1 MAVDRV
7 GGKQRKARVSV
18 RREAI
23 LRAALR
29 EFAARGFEGARVD
42 RVARSARV
50 NKALLYYHFGNKAAL
65 YEAVLTRWMEFLLGA
80 LRERVSPRPGPEEKL
95 AALAAAFEDLVKRH
109 PEYPQIL
116 VREFSSG
123 GRNLTPKVL
132 KRLLEL
138 LEFEGAILEEGRRD
152 GVFRAASPLTVHL
165 LLVVGTVLHL
175 MGRKLM
181 ERSAKLGL
189 HSFPPLPESPSGA
202 VLGLLLD
209 GLRADA
215 GRRKGGLRSRGKP
228 GGRGGEGAPGF
239 GKTRRKEE
247 AR

>member
-1 MAVDRV
+1 MAVHRV
-7 GGKQRKARVSV
+7 GGKRREARACV

-29 EFAARGFEGARVD
+29 EFAARGFEGARVE
-42 RVARSARV
+42 RVARWARV

-95 AALAAAFEDLVKRH
+95 EALAAAFEDLVRRH

-123 GRNLTPKVL
+123 GRNLPPAVL

-138 LEFEGAILEEGRRD
+138 LEFEGAILEEGRRA

-189 HSFPPLPESPSGA
+189 GSVPPLPESPSGA
-202 VLGLLLD
+202 VLDLLLD
-209 GLRADA
+209 GLRAGSDRRKA
-215 GRRKGGLRSRGKP
+215 GRRARGRKEERP
-228 GGRGGEGAPGF
+228 GDPLPEIR
-239 GKTRRKEE
+239 KTRRKEE